1 MSARPIHAL
10 LLAAALAA
18 GCGPAS
24 PPVGGAG
31 AAAASDTAGADSTRP
46 DSGSAAP
53 SAAAEAA
60 ASTGDSAALVPL
72 ALRAKGSATAPV
84 TVYEMSDF
92 QCPFCR
98 RHALE
103 TFPVLEKEF
112 VETGKVRWVFLNFP
126 ITEIHPNATPA
137 AEFSLC
143 AAREGRFWPAHDL
156 LFRQQQVWAK
166 AANPVPLLTGYI
178 DSIGASPERM
188 LACLRDPSTNA
199 ALRHDAEG
207 AARAGA
213 RSTPSFYIEGGL
225 MVGAYPPEVFRRVLD
240 SVHAAKTRR

>member
-1 MSARPIHAL
+1 MLARPLHAWL
-10 LLAAALAA
+10 FAAALAGA
-18 GCGPAS
+18 CGPA
-24 PPVGGAG
+24 PAPAAGAG
-31 AAAASDTAGADSTRP
+31 AAKAVDTSRADTSRADTAQAGTPA
-46 DSGSAAP
+46 
-53 SAAAEAA
+53 AA
-60 ASTGDSAALVPL
+60 ASAADSAAFVPL
-72 ALRAKGSATAPV
+72 ALRSKGSATAPV

-103 TFPVLEKEF
+103 TFPALEREF
-112 VETGKVRWVFLNFP
+112 VQTGKVRWVFLNFP

-143 AAREGRFWPAHDL
+143 AAREGRFWPAHDV
-156 LFRQQQVWAK
+156 LFRQQEAWAK
-166 AANPVPLLTGYI
+166 AENPVPLLTGYI

-188 LACLRDPSTNA
+188 LACLRDPSTRA

-225 MVGAYPPEVFRRVLD
+225 MVGAYPPEVFRQVLD
-240 SVHAAKTRR
+240 SVHAAKTATPAR